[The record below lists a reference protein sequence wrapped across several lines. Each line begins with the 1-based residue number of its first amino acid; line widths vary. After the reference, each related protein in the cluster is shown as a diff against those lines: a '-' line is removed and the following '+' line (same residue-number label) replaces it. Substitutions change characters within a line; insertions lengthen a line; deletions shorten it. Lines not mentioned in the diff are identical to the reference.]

1 MMNENKDYVS
11 QPQENGSVFI
21 SEDVIASITAEAI
34 KDIDGV
40 CGLAGNTVADLA
52 GKLGMKNNKGI
63 KLVLKPASVEIEC
76 NIIALYGRPVI
87 ELAKNVQSAV
97 FSAVESMTGLKVD
110 KVDVNVCAISMGK

>member
-1 MMNENKDYVS
+1 MNENKDYVS
-11 QPQENGSVFI
+11 QPQENGNVFI

-76 NIIALYGRPVI
+76 NITALYGRPVI
-87 ELAKNVQSAV
+87 EFAKNVQSAV